1 MKKVFGFII
10 VSTLALWGCS
20 SEYTI
25 LESSDSVILTADSS
39 VKPFGDTI
47 TFTVRDNNGIEH
59 TNDAVF
65 YVDGTAIEGNKLT
78 SSVVSTHNVKASY
91 YNLES
96 EDLEVSFGDGT
107 ELNFRKR
114 VLIEDYTGT
123 WCGYCPRVA
132 YAIDLVHGQSDDAV
146 TVAIHRPSS
155 DMLSIV
161 YDPYNYDASELEATL
176 NIPSYPKGFLNRR
189 VLWTSPEPNNIA
201 QAIALTQGANPKM
214 GLALKP
220 VINGTNRTFTL
231 DVNAKFGADFSG
243 LKLVVYVLENGLVYE
258 QHNYTSYFD
267 GVDVLENYT
276 HNHVL
281 RACLTPILGEAV
293 PESNTK
299 LYDTYTKTFTAT
311 LPANITNVANVE
323 FVAFFVG
330 ADGKAINVRKAAAGD
345 TQDFEIL

>member
-1 MKKVFGFII
+1 MKKIFGFII
-10 VSTLALWGCS
+10 ISALGLWSCS
-20 SEYTI
+20 SDYTI

-39 VKPFGDTI
+39 VKRFGDTI

-59 TNDAVF
+59 TNDATF
-65 YVDGTAIEGNKLT
+65 YVDGAAIEGNKLT

-91 YNLES
+91 YNLTS
-96 EDLEVSFGDGT
+96 ENLEVTFGDGS
-107 ELNFRKR
+107 ELNFHKR

-132 YAIDLVHGQSDDAV
+132 YAIDLVHGQSEDAV

-155 DMLSIV
+155 DVLSIV

-201 QAIALTQGANPKM
+201 QAIALTQGANPKL

-220 VINGTNRTFTL
+220 VINGSNLSL
-231 DVNAKFGADFSG
+231 DVNANFGADFSG
-243 LKLVVYVLENGLVYE
+243 LKLVVYVLENGLLYE
-258 QHNYTSYFD
+258 QHNYTSYYD

-293 PESNTK
+293 PESSTK
-299 LYDTYTKTFTAT
+299 LYGTYNRTFNVT
-311 LPANITNVANVE
+311 LPANITNPANVE
-323 FVAFFVG
+323 FVAFLVG
-330 ADGKAINVRKAAAGD
+330 ADGKAINVRKAASGD
-345 TQDFEIL
+345 VQEFEIL

>member
-1 MKKVFGFII
+1 MKKI
-10 VSTLALWGCS
+10 LALLILTSLAFWGCS
-20 SEYTI
+20 SDYTV
-25 LESSDSVILTADSS
+25 LESSDSVIITADSS
-39 VKPFGDTI
+39 VKRFGDTI

-65 YVDGTAIEGNKLT
+65 YVDGVAIQGNKLT
-78 SSVVSTHNVKASY
+78 SQTVKNYNVKATY
-91 YNLES
+91 YDLTSSN
-96 EDLEVSFGDGT
+96 LEVSFGDGS
-107 ELNFRKR
+107 ELNFHKR

-201 QAIALTQGANPKM
+201 QAIALTQGANPKL

-220 VINGTNRTFTL
+220 VINGTNLTV
-231 DVNAKFGADFSG
+231 DVSAKFGADFSG
-243 LKLVVYVLENGLVYE
+243 LKLVVYVLENGLLYE

-293 PESNTK
+293 ADSQTK
-299 LYDTYTKTFTAT
+299 LYGTYTKTFNTT
-311 LPANITNVANVE
+311 LPANITNASNVE
-323 FVAFFVG
+323 FVAFLIG
-330 ADGKAINVRKAAAGD
+330 ADGKAINVRKAAAGE
-345 TQDFEIL
+345 TQDFEML

>member
-10 VSTLALWGCS
+10 VGALSLWGCS
-20 SEYTI
+20 SDYTI

-39 VKPFGDTI
+39 VKRFGDTI

-65 YVDGTAIEGNKLT
+65 YVDGAAIEGNKLT

-96 EDLEVSFGDGT
+96 ENVEVSFGDGS
-107 ELNFRKR
+107 ELNFHKR
-114 VLIEDYTGT
+114 LLIEDYTGT

-220 VINGTNRTFTL
+220 VINADTETFTL

-243 LKLVVYVLENGLVYE
+243 LKLVVYVLENGLLYE

-293 PESNTK
+293 PESATK
-299 LYDTYTKTFTAT
+299 LYGTYSKTFTAT
-311 LPANITNVANVE
+311 LPANITNAANVE
-323 FVAFFVG
+323 FVAFLVG
-330 ADGKAINVRKAAAGD
+330 ADGKAINVRKAASGD
-345 TQDFEIL
+345 NQDFEML